1 MRSQRKKRRMSQP
14 TDSQEES
21 PGPEDPSAPTETLQ
35 PIEEDVQPRKSPRI
49 TRASERALSP
59 VQSPDVE
66 MKEPDVPDVPEEEA
80 PVPSEEE
87 EEEAPVPVKKSPVKR
102 GKTGFKKK
110 KPNMSG
116 LLGKKKT
123 KQQLLAEKEE
133 MEEQESERDMMDPD
147 FDERGSA
154 ESEPEENE
162 DGALAL
168 LHLD

>member
-21 PGPEDPSAPTETLQ
+21 PDGADISATLQ
-35 PIEEDVQPRKSPRI
+35 PIEEDVGPRKSPRI
-49 TRASERALSP
+49 TRSAALP
-59 VQSPDVE
+59 VEPIREVPQQVDVE
-66 MKEPDVPDVPEEEA
+66 MQEPEVAIPEVEEQ
-80 PVPSEEE
+80 PVPSEE
-87 EEEAPVPVKKSPVKR
+87 EEEAPVPVKKSPIK
-102 GKTGFKKK
+102 KKSGFKKK

-147 FDERGSA
+147 FDDGRGSA

-162 DGALAL
+162 DGA
-168 LHLD
+168 